1 MQGTR
6 PMPGW
11 WLGCL
16 KGSQGVSRGQGPW
29 GVCREGRKMRCSGGQ
44 QGAHQFPQNITPH
57 IMLDVVWK
65 PASLFPVWGWPLPVL
80 TPALLVHMD
89 RKRSQK
95 WKTNLFR
102 RKNHL
107 REISLQAFPLSGP
120 TSSCFQERTWIHDP
134 NISSFR
140 QQSIFTEACKQDTQR
155 SIDIASIKSN
165 TIYEE
170 RKSRIKKRELGVLLK
185 YVTVIISEDR
195 TSPVIWW
202 LRIAC
207 RCRRYGFDS
216 WSGNFPHAN

>member
-1 MQGTR
+1 MLR
-6 PMPGW
+6 W
-11 WLGCL
+11 SA
-16 KGSQGVSRGQGPW
+16 GSSPIPT
-29 GVCREGRKMRCSGGQ
+29 EHHPS
-44 QGAHQFPQNITPH
+44 H
-57 IMLDVVWK
+57 MLDMVWK
-65 PASLFPVWGWPLPVL
+65 PAPLFPVWGSPLPVQ

-95 WKTNLFR
+95 WKTNLLG
-102 RKNHL
+102 RKNCL
-107 REISLQAFPLSGP
+107 REISLQALPLSGP

-140 QQSIFTEACKQDTQR
+140 QQSIFTEACTQDTQR
-155 SIDIASIKSN
+155 SIDIASIKSD

-185 YVTVIISEDR
+185 YIRVIISEDR
-195 TSPVIWW
+195 TSLVVWW

-207 RCRRYGFDS
+207 QCRRYGFDS